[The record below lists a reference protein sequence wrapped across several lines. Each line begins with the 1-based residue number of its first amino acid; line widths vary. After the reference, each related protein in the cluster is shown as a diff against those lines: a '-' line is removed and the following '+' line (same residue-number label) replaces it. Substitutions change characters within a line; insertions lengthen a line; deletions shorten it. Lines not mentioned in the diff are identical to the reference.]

1 MASNKR
7 KIGAVIA
14 LDGESAFK
22 KSVSACNTSLKTMKS
37 EMNLV
42 TEQFKGQANSMD
54 ALKAKHEVLE
64 KTLDKSV
71 ALQSELEKALE
82 NSQKNYAS
90 AGTQLDGYRKQ
101 LEEATSSLAKLEKQQ
116 AENADESLTEQ
127 IKSQK
132 EEMERLTDIV
142 NRGEKAYAKAGTN
155 VESWQQK
162 LNDAKIQVVRLQR
175 EIDTNNSYMDEAS
188 KSADGCATS
197 IDEMGRRIKEST
209 AQTSTSVEKL
219 TDDVESFFTVDKV
232 TEYADAVSEAFQQV
246 AQSAY
251 DALQDLDEGYDT
263 ILTKTGASGDTLAGF
278 TKIADE
284 IYGDLP
290 ATMADIGVAVGEVN
304 TRFGVTG
311 DELDDLSRRFLKF
324 SNINDTNLNASIDG
338 VQSAMA
344 SFNVEAK
351 DAGKVLDVMNKA
363 GQNTGVSM
371 DALQSS
377 LLQNASAFRDMDMD
391 IYQSIDFVSKLEKSG
406 IDTAQVMAGLKKA
419 YQTSA
424 REGKSFQDSLV
435 EIQETLVNAEDS
447 TEASKR
453 AVELF
458 GKSYGSIA
466 TAVKDGRLSFT
477 SMSDSMS
484 LLKDSTDSVNQTFD
498 DSLDTWDEM
507 TTAIN
512 SLKQIGGRMMSDI
525 MDIANPAVE
534 LLADGLE
541 TVRDGLDSLPEP
553 LRKTVSMVTLIGGA
567 VGIAGPKLF
576 SFAKT
581 IQALKSANGATTL
594 AGLAQGITGVG
605 TASTVASVGTT
616 TLSTSIKGIVTT
628 LGPYVALIGGAC
640 MVVKALK
647 DADEE
652 YVESLKKEDSTL
664 GLVMENASRYTEKL
678 TEVKDAMSGALSDAD
693 RELAEISAKKDIAQP
708 LVESLEKLQKQSHLT
723 DTDIQVMKRTTE
735 ELNSVYPDLNLRVDE
750 TTGSFEANG
759 KAVNDL
765 SSYLDNY
772 AKTAERV
779 AKEKHLTDLMEKKVE
794 AEVDFEISKQNR
806 EELEQKMN
814 KELAK
819 AGLTFDEW
827 QNKNLAQKFW
837 LNLNP
842 VDGLTTTSA
851 FNEMYHEWLELV
863 DAQEELNGKYIET
876 EDRIKILRGEIGATD
891 EALQKST
898 DDTKEHTKSWTGAGE
913 EVDRA
918 AQKYVDLG
926 VKMREFDGDIQ
937 AVSESF
943 EEEEEALKALFESTV
958 ALWDSTHTEIM
969 DGLGNEV
976 ISLSDSMGKW
986 QDYKNQVY
994 DSISSVSS
1002 IFKEREADESKSW
1015 ASMTNGLVS
1024 NINAYELWNQNVN
1037 AILESARYQNDEA
1050 FREIANRIMLS
1061 GIESADYLD
1070 NFVQNVNLSTSQA
1083 KDDIRNFTNLS
1094 GETEQYASQMASLK
1108 SATEE
1113 SLSGIANVF
1122 DATKTE
1128 AQRSLE
1134 ELSTSLTEKAEEY
1147 TQYSDVAQSLVES
1160 ERYKT
1165 DEGFRTMVNTLLQ
1178 QGMAGAGVLSEL
1190 WTAMEAGNGE
1200 VDTLLGSF
1208 QNFENAMSGFADVT
1222 ASTEVALQNGMDGMV
1237 SIVDNAGESLK
1248 IAMIN
1253 DEILMASG
1261 LTGEHLSS
1269 AVDSAVSN
1277 AINQMQSVEAQQDAY
1292 SAGESVGQQY
1302 ARGIQAGMDSVLDK
1316 KKIDDS
1322 KPISKWDFNP
1332 QDTDRGKYPSVT
1344 NNMNLTVNQQ
1354 RNGSWFGE
1362 ITDWI
1367 RKSLS

>member
-116 AENADESLTEQ
+116 SENADDSLAQQ
-127 IKSQK
+127 IKEQK

-142 NRGEKAYAKAGTN
+142 TRGEKAYAKAGAN
-155 VESWQQK
+155 VETWQQK
-162 LNDAKIQVVRLQR
+162 LNDAKTQVVRLQR
-175 EIDTNNSYMDEAS
+175 EIDTNNQYMDEAS

-209 AQTSTSVEKL
+209 AQTSGSVEKL
-219 TDDVESFFTVDKV
+219 TDDVESFFTVDKIS
-232 TEYADAVSEAFQQV
+232 EYADAVSEAFQQV

-263 ILTKTGASGDTLAGF
+263 ILTKTGASGDALAEF
-278 TKIADE
+278 TGIADR

-290 ATMADIGVAVGEVN
+290 STMSDIGTSIGEVN

-338 VQSAMA
+338 VQSAMSA
-344 SFNVEAK
+344 FNVEAK
-351 DAGKVLDVMNKA
+351 DAGKVLDVMNKS

-371 DALQSS
+371 DNLQST
-377 LLQNASAFRDMDMD
+377 LLQNASAFREMDMD
-391 IYQSIDFVSKLEKSG
+391 IYQSIDFVAKLEKSG
-406 IDTAQVMAGLKKA
+406 LDTAQVMSGLKKA

-424 REGKSFQDSLV
+424 REGKSFQESLSD
-435 EIQETLVNAEDS
+435 IQDTLMHSEDS
-447 TEASKR
+447 VSANKK
-453 AVELF
+453 AVDLF
-458 GKSYGSIA
+458 GKSYANIA
-466 TAVKDGRLSFT
+466 TAVRDGRLNFT
-477 SMSDSMS
+477 SMSDSMT
-484 LLKDSTDSVNQTFD
+484 LLKDSTDSVNSTFD

-507 TTAIN
+507 GVAIN
-512 SLKQIGGRMMSDI
+512 NLKTIGGRMMSDI

-541 TVRDGLDSLPEP
+541 TVREGLDSLPDP
-553 LRKTVSMVTLIGGA
+553 LRKTVSTVTLVGGA

-576 SFAKT
+576 AFAKT
-581 IQALKSANGATTL
+581 IQALKSANGASTL
-594 AGLAQGITGVG
+594 AGLAKGISGVG
-605 TASTVASVGTT
+605 SASTVASAGTT
-616 TLSTSIKGIVTT
+616 VFSTSVKSIITT
-628 LGPYVALIGGAC
+628 LGPYVAIIGGAC
-640 MVVKALK
+640 MVLKALN

-652 YVESLKKEDSTL
+652 YLENLKKEDATL
-664 GLVMENASRYTEKL
+664 SVVMENATRYTEKL
-678 TEVKDAMSGALSDAD
+678 TEVKDAMSSALSDAD
-693 RELAEISAKKDIAQP
+693 RELAEISAKKDIAEP
-708 LVESLEKLQKQSHLT
+708 LVKSLEKLQKQSHLT

-735 ELNSVYPDLNLRVDE
+735 ELNGVYPDLNLSVDE
-750 TTGSFEANG
+750 TTGTFEANG
-759 KAVNDL
+759 RAVNDL

-772 AKTAERV
+772 SKTAERV

-806 EELEQKMN
+806 EELERKMD
-814 KELAK
+814 KELK
-819 AGLTFDEW
+819 SVGISFDEW
-827 QNKNLAQKFW
+827 QKKNGASKILMG
-837 LNLNP
+837 LNP
-842 VDGLTTTSA
+842 VNGFRTA
-851 FNEMYHEWLELV
+851 GFKEMYSEWLDLV

-891 EALQKST
+891 ETFQKST
-898 DDTKEHTKSWTGAGE
+898 DGVKAQKESWTGAGE
-913 EVDRA
+913 EVDRV

-926 VKMREFDGDIQ
+926 VKMREFDGDIK
-937 AVSESF
+937 AISESF
-943 EEEEEALKALFESTV
+943 TEEEEALKQLFESTV
-958 ALWDSTHTEIM
+958 ALWDSTHSEIM
-969 DGLGNEV
+969 NGLGNEV
-976 ISLSDSMGKW
+976 VSLSDSMGKW
-986 QDYKNQVY
+986 QEYKNQVY

-1015 ASMTNGLVS
+1015 ANMTNGLVS
-1024 NINAYELWNQNVN
+1024 NMNAYELWNDNVN
-1037 AILESARYQNDEA
+1037 AILQSARYQNDES

-1061 GIESADYLD
+1061 GIESSDYLD
-1070 NFVQNVNLSTSQA
+1070 SFVQNVNLSTTQA

-1094 GETEQYASQMASLK
+1094 GETEAYASQMASLK

-1147 TQYSDVAQSLVES
+1147 TSYSDTAQSLVES

-1190 WTAMEAGNGE
+1190 WTAMQEGNGE
-1200 VDTLLGSF
+1200 VDTLLASF
-1208 QNFENAMSGFADVT
+1208 GNFESAMSGFADVT
-1222 ASTEVALQNGMDGMV
+1222 ASTEVALQGGMDNMV
-1237 SIVDNAGESLK
+1237 SIVDNAGEALK
-1248 IAMIN
+1248 ISMMN

-1277 AINQMQSVEAQQDAY
+1277 AISQMQSAETQQDAY

-1302 ARGIQAGMDSVLDK
+1302 ARGIQDGMDSVLDK
-1316 KKIDDS
+1316 KKIESD
-1322 KPISKWDFNP
+1322 KPVSKWDFNP
-1332 QDTDRGKYPSVT
+1332 SDPDRSKYPSVT

-1354 RNGSWFGE
+1354 RNGWFGE

>member
-1 MASNKR
+1 MATNKR

-14 LDGESAFK
+14 LDGESSFK

-37 EMNLV
+37 EMALV

-54 ALKAKHEVLE
+54 ALRAKHDVLE

-90 AGTQLDGYRKQ
+90 AGEQLDNYRKQ
-101 LEEATSSLAKLEKQQ
+101 LATATSALESLEKQQ
-116 AENADESLTEQ
+116 AENADDSLAQQ
-127 IKSQK
+127 IKEQK

-142 NRGEKAYAKAGTN
+142 NRGEKAYAKAESS
-155 VESWQQK
+155 VETWQQK
-162 LNDAKIQVVRLQR
+162 LNDAKTQVVRLQR
-175 EIDTNNSYMDEAS
+175 EIDTNNQYMDEAS

-209 AQTSTSVEKL
+209 TQTSGSVEKL

-232 TEYADAVSEAFQQV
+232 SEYADAVSEAFQQV

-278 TKIADE
+278 TKIADK

-290 ATMADIGVAVGEVN
+290 STMSDIGTSIGEVN

-338 VQSAMA
+338 VQSAMSA
-344 SFNVEAK
+344 FNVEAK
-351 DAGKVLDVMNKA
+351 DAGKVLDVMNKS

-371 DALQSS
+371 DTLQAT
-377 LLQNASAFRDMDMD
+377 LLQNASAFRDMGFD
-391 IYQSIDFVSKLEKSG
+391 IYQSIDFVSKLEKAG
-406 IDTAQVMAGLKKA
+406 VDTSQTMTGLKKA
-419 YQTSA
+419 YQTSTK
-424 REGKSFQDSLV
+424 EGKSFQESLG
-435 EIQETLVNAEDS
+435 EIQETLLNSEDS
-447 TEASKR
+447 ADASKK
-453 AVELF
+453 ALDLF
-458 GKSYGSIA
+458 GKSYANIA
-466 TAVKDGRLSFT
+466 TAVRDGRLNFT
-477 SMSDSMS
+477 SMSDSMA
-484 LLKDSTDSVNQTFD
+484 LLKDSTDSVNSTFD

-507 TTAIN
+507 GVAIN
-512 SLKQIGGRMMSDI
+512 NLKQIGGRMMSDI

-534 LLADGLE
+534 LLADSLE
-541 TVRDGLDSLPEP
+541 TTREALDALPDP
-553 LRKTVSMVTLIGGA
+553 LRKTVSTVVLVGGA
-567 VGIAGPKLF
+567 VGIAVPKLLAF
-576 SFAKT
+576 SKT
-581 IQALKSANGATTL
+581 IKTLMAVNGASNLGSL
-594 AGLAQGITGVG
+594 AKGITGIGVAS
-605 TASTVASVGTT
+605 TASSVGTT
-616 TLSTSIKGIVTT
+616 ALSTSIKGIVTT
-628 LGPYVALIGGAC
+628 LSPYVALVGGAC
-640 MVVKALK
+640 MVLKALK
-647 DADEE
+647 ESNEA
-652 YVESLKKEDSTL
+652 YLESLKKEDSTL
-664 GLVMENASRYTEKL
+664 GLVIENAERYAEKL
-678 TEVKDAMSGALSDAD
+678 TEVKNAMDTAISDSD
-693 RELAEISAKKDIAQP
+693 HELAEISSKKNVAQP
-708 LVESLEKLQKQSHLT
+708 LVDSLVKLQKQSSLT
-723 DTDIQVMKRTTE
+723 DTDIQTMKNTVS
-735 ELNSVYPDLNLRVDE
+735 ELNSLYPDLNLSVNE
-750 TTGSFEANG
+750 STGNFESNG
-759 KAVNDL
+759 RAVTNLTKYMDDYIHK
-765 SSYLDNY
+765 SEEA
-772 AKTAERV
+772 AKR
-779 AKEKHLTDLMEKKVE
+779 KHLNELIEQKVG
-794 AEVDFEISKQNR
+794 AEVDFEISKQSRKDLEDKMNR
-806 EELEQKMN
+806 ELSKV
-814 KELAK
+814 
-819 AGLTFDEW
+819 GLD
-827 QNKNLAQKFW
+827 LDKFQEKGMMSKLW
-837 LNLNP
+837 LGLNP
-842 VDGLTTTSA
+842 VDGFDPSA
-851 FNEMYHEWLELV
+851 FQEMYHKWSELV
-863 DAQEELNGKYIET
+863 DAQNDMNDSYIET
-876 EDRIKILRGEIGATD
+876 EKRIDAVQGMLEETNNTVNESTEGVKK
-891 EALQKST
+891 QK
-898 DDTKEHTKSWTGAGE
+898 ESWTGAGE

-918 AQKYVDLG
+918 GQKYVDLG
-926 VKMREFDGDIQ
+926 VRLKKFDGDIQ
-937 AVSESF
+937 AVTESF
-943 EEEEEALKALFESTV
+943 TEEEEALKILFESTV

-969 DGLGNEV
+969 AGLGNEV
-976 ISLSDSMGKW
+976 ASLSDNMGKW

-1002 IFKEREADESKSW
+1002 IFKEREADENKSW
-1015 ASMTNGLVS
+1015 ASMTNGLIS
-1024 NINAYELWNQNVN
+1024 NMNAYELWNENVN
-1037 AILESARYQNDEA
+1037 AILQSTRYQNDEA

-1070 NFVQNVNLSTSQA
+1070 AFVQNVSLSTSQA

-1113 SLSGIANVF
+1113 SLTGIANVF

-1147 TQYSDVAQSLVES
+1147 TQYSDVAQNLVES

-1165 DEGFRTMVNTLLQ
+1165 DEGFRSMVNVMLQ

-1190 WTAMEAGNGE
+1190 WTAMQAGNGE
-1200 VDTLLGSF
+1200 VDTLLSSF
-1208 QNFENAMSGFADVT
+1208 SNFESAMSGFADVT

-1237 SIVDNAGESLK
+1237 SIVDSAGESLK
-1248 IAMIN
+1248 IAMMN

-1269 AVDSAVSN
+1269 AVDGAV
-1277 AINQMQSVEAQQDAY
+1277 AKTIAEMQSTEAQQDAY

-1302 ARGIQAGMDSVLDK
+1302 ARGIQDGMDSVLDK
-1316 KKIDDS
+1316 KKIDNS
-1322 KPISKWDFNP
+1322 KPVSKWDYNP
-1332 QDTDRGKYPSVT
+1332 QDSDRGKYPSVT

>member
-1 MASNKR
+1 MATNKR

-14 LDGESAFK
+14 LDGESQFK
-22 KSVSACNTSLKTMKS
+22 KSVSACNASLKTMKS
-37 EMNLV
+37 EMSLV
-42 TEQFKGQANSMD
+42 TEQFQGQANSMD
-54 ALKAKHEVLE
+54 ALRAKHYVLE

-90 AGTQLDGYRKQ
+90 AGEQLDNYRKQ
-101 LEEATSSLAKLEKQQ
+101 LATATSALADLEKQQ
-116 AENADESLTEQ
+116 SENADDSLAQQ
-127 IKSQK
+127 IKEQK

-142 NRGEKAYAKAGTN
+142 TRGEKAYAKAESS
-155 VESWQQK
+155 VETWQQK
-162 LNDAKIQVVRLQR
+162 LNDAKTQVVRLQR
-175 EIDTNNSYMDEAS
+175 EIDTNNSYMEEAS

-209 AQTSTSVEKL
+209 TQTSGSVEKL

-263 ILTKTGASGDTLAGF
+263 ILVKTGASGDALAEF
-278 TKIADE
+278 TGIADK

-290 ATMADIGVAVGEVN
+290 ATMSDIGTAVGEVN
-304 TRFGVTG
+304 TRFGSTG
-311 DELDDLSRRFLKF
+311 DELDDLSRKFLKF
-324 SNINDTNLNASIDG
+324 SNINGTNLNSSIDG
-338 VQSAMA
+338 VQASMA

-351 DAGKVLDVMNKA
+351 DAGKVLDVMNRA

-371 DALQSS
+371 DTLQAS

-435 EIQETLVNAEDS
+435 DIQETLVHAEDS
-447 TEASKR
+447 TEASKK
-453 AVELF
+453 AVDLF

-466 TAVKDGRLSFT
+466 TAVRDGRLSFT
-477 SMSDSMS
+477 SMSDSMT
-484 LLKDSTDSVNQTFD
+484 LLKDSTDSVNRTFD

-507 TTAIN
+507 ATAIN

-525 MDIANPAVE
+525 MDIAEPGVE

-541 TVRDGLDSLPEP
+541 TVRDGLDALPEP
-553 LRKTVSMVTLIGGA
+553 LRKTVSTVTLIGGA

-581 IQALKSANGATTL
+581 IQALKSANGASTL
-594 AGLAQGITGVG
+594 AGLAKGISGVG
-605 TASTVASVGTT
+605 TASTVASAGTAT
-616 TLSTSIKGIVTT
+616 FSGSVKSIVST
-628 LGPYVALIGGAC
+628 LGPYIAIVGGAC
-640 MVVKALK
+640 MVLKALN
-647 DADEE
+647 DADAE
-652 YVESLKKEDSTL
+652 YVENLKKEDATL
-664 GLVMENASRYTEKL
+664 SIVMERASQYAEKL
-678 TEVKDAMSGALSDAD
+678 TEVKDAMSSALSDAD
-693 RELAEISAKKDIAQP
+693 REIAEISAKKDIAEP
-708 LVESLEKLQKQSHLT
+708 LVQSLEKLQKQSHLT

-759 KAVNDL
+759 KAVNNL
-765 SSYLDNY
+765 SEYLNDY
-772 AKTAERV
+772 SKTAERV
-779 AKEKHLTDLMEKKVE
+779 AKEKHLTNLMEQKVE

-806 EELEQKMN
+806 KELERKMD
-814 KELAK
+814 KELK
-819 AGLTFDEW
+819 AVGLNFDEW
-827 QNKNLAQKFW
+827 QKKGGASKILMGM
-837 LNLNP
+837 NP
-842 VDGLTTTSA
+842 
-851 FNEMYHEWLELV
+851 FNGFRTAGFKEMYSEWLDLV

-876 EDRIKILRGEIGATD
+876 EDRIRILRDEIGATD
-891 EALQKST
+891 ETLKKST

-926 VKMREFDGDIQ
+926 VKMRQFDGDIQ
-937 AVSESF
+937 AVTESF
-943 EEEEEALKALFESTV
+943 TEEEEALKALFESTV
-958 ALWDSTHTEIM
+958 ALWDSTHSQIM
-969 DGLGNEV
+969 SGLGNEV
-976 ISLSDSMGKW
+976 VSLSDSMGKW
-986 QDYKNQVY
+986 QEYKEQVY
-994 DSISSVSS
+994 DSISSVSN
-1002 IFKEREADESKSW
+1002 IFKEREIDESKSW
-1015 ASMTNGLVS
+1015 ENMTNGLLS
-1024 NINAYELWNQNVN
+1024 NADAYALWNANVN

-1061 GIESADYLD
+1061 GIESSEYLD
-1070 NFVQNVNLSTSQA
+1070 AFVQNVNLSTTQA

-1113 SLSGIANVF
+1113 SLNGIASVF

-1147 TQYSDVAQSLVES
+1147 TSYSETAQNLVDS

-1165 DEGFRTMVNTLLQ
+1165 DEGFRSMVNVLLQ

-1190 WTAMEAGNGE
+1190 WTAMQNGNAE
-1200 VDTLLGSF
+1200 VDTLLNSF
-1208 QNFENAMSGFADVT
+1208 SNFESAMSGFADVT
-1222 ASTEVALQNGMDGMV
+1222 ASTEVALQGGMDNMV
-1237 SIVDNAGESLK
+1237 SIVDSAGESLK

-1253 DEILMASG
+1253 DEVLMASG

-1277 AINQMQSVEAQQDAY
+1277 AISQMQSAENQQDAY
-1292 SAGESVGQQY
+1292 EAGESVGQQY

-1332 QDTDRGKYPSVT
+1332 QDSDRSKYPSVT

-1354 RNGSWFGE
+1354 RNGWWGE

>member
-1 MASNKR
+1 MATNKR

-14 LDGESAFK
+14 LDGESQFK
-22 KSVSACNTSLKTMKS
+22 KSVSACNASLKTMKS
-37 EMNLV
+37 EMALV
-42 TEQFKGQANSMD
+42 SEQFKGQANSMD
-54 ALKAKHEVLE
+54 ALRAKHDVLE

-90 AGTQLDGYRKQ
+90 AGAQLDNYRKQ
-101 LEEATSSLAKLEKQQ
+101 LDTATSALADLEKQQ
-116 AENADESLTEQ
+116 AENADDSLTEQ

-142 NRGEKAYAKAGTN
+142 NRGEKAYAKAETS

-162 LNDAKIQVVRLQR
+162 LNDAKIQVVKLQR
-175 EIDTNNSYMDEAS
+175 EIDTNNGYMEEAS

-209 AQTSTSVEKL
+209 AQTSGSVEKL

-232 TEYADAVSEAFQQV
+232 SEYADAVSEAFQQV

-290 ATMADIGVAVGEVN
+290 SAMSDIGVAVGEVN
-304 TRFGVTG
+304 TRFGSTG
-311 DELDDLSRRFLKF
+311 DELDDLSRKFLKF
-324 SNINDTNLNASIDG
+324 SNINGTNLNASIDG
-338 VQSAMA
+338 VQASMA

-351 DAGKVLDVMNKA
+351 DAGKVLDVMNRA

-371 DALQSS
+371 DKLQST
-377 LLQNASAFRDMDMD
+377 LLQNASSFREMDMD
-391 IYQSIDFVSKLEKSG
+391 IYESIDFVSRLEKAG
-406 IDTAQVMAGLKKA
+406 VDTSQAMTGLKKA
-419 YQTSA
+419 YQTSTK
-424 REGKSFQDSLV
+424 EGKSFQESLV
-435 EIQETLVNAEDS
+435 DVQDALLHSEDS
-447 TEASKR
+447 ADASKK
-453 AVELF
+453 AMELF
-458 GKSYGSIA
+458 GKSYGNIA
-466 TAVKDGRLSFT
+466 MAVRDGRLNFT
-477 SMSDSMS
+477 SMSSSMD
-484 LLKDSTDSVNQTFD
+484 LLKDSTDSVNSTFD

-507 TTAIN
+507 GVAIN
-512 SLKQIGGRMMSDI
+512 NLKQIGGRMMGDI
-525 MDIANPAVE
+525 MDIASPAVE

-553 LRKTVSMVTLIGGA
+553 LRKTVSTVTLIGGA

-581 IQALKSANGATTL
+581 IQALKSANGASTL
-594 AGLAQGITGVG
+594 AGLAKGISSVG
-605 TASTVASVGTT
+605 GASASASVATATFSG
-616 TLSTSIKGIVTT
+616 SVKSIVST
-628 LGPYVALIGGAC
+628 LGPYVAIVAGAC

-647 DADEE
+647 DANEE
-652 YVESLKKEDSTL
+652 YVENLKKEDATL
-664 GLVMENASRYTEKL
+664 GAVMENASRYVEKL
-678 TEVKDAMSGALSDAD
+678 DEVKNAMSTAISDSD
-693 RELAEISAKKDIAQP
+693 REIAEISAKRDVAQP
-708 LVESLEKLQKQSHLT
+708 LVNSLEKLQKQSHKT
-723 DTDIQVMKRTTE
+723 DTDIQVMKRTVA
-735 ELNSVYPDLNLRVDE
+735 ELNGVYPDLNLSVDA
-750 TTGSFEANG
+750 TTGAFQSNG

-765 SSYLDNY
+765 SAYLNDY

-779 AKEKHLTDLMEKKVE
+779 AKENSLNNLLQKKVD

-806 EELEQKMN
+806 EELERQMN

-851 FNEMYHEWLELV
+851 FNELYSEWVDLV
-863 DAQEELNGKYIET
+863 DAQNALNDEYVET
-876 EDRIKILRGEIGATD
+876 EDRIRILRDEIETTD
-891 EALQKST
+891 ESLQKST
-898 DDTKEHTKSWTGAGE
+898 DGVKKQKESWTGAGE

-918 AQKYVDLG
+918 AQKYVDLS
-926 VKMREFDGDIQ
+926 VKMHDFGGDIQ
-937 AVSESF
+937 AVTESF
-943 EEEEEALKALFESTV
+943 TEEEEALKLLFESTV

-969 DGLGNEV
+969 SGLGNEV
-976 ISLSDSMGKW
+976 ASLSDSMGKW
-986 QDYKNQVY
+986 QEYKEQVY

-1015 ASMTNGLVS
+1015 ANMTNGLVS

-1070 NFVQNVNLSTSQA
+1070 SFVQNVNLSTTQA
-1083 KDDIRNFTNLS
+1083 KSDIANFTNLS

-1113 SLSGIANVF
+1113 SLTGIASVF

-1147 TQYSDVAQSLVES
+1147 TSYSETAQSLVES

-1190 WTAMEAGNGE
+1190 WTAMQSGNAE

-1208 QNFENAMSGFADVT
+1208 QNFESAMSGFADVT

-1237 SIVDNAGESLK
+1237 SIVDNAGEALK

-1253 DEILMASG
+1253 DEVLMASG
-1261 LTGEHLSS
+1261 MTGEHLSS

-1277 AINQMQSVEAQQDAY
+1277 AISQMQSTEAQQDAY
-1292 SAGESVGQQY
+1292 SAGEAVGQQY
-1302 ARGIQAGMDSVLDK
+1302 AKGIQSGMDSVLDE
-1316 KKIDDS
+1316 KKIES
-1322 KPISKWDFNP
+1322 NKPVSKWDYNP
-1332 QDTDRGKYPSVT
+1332 QDSDRSKYPRVT
-1344 NNMNLTVNQQ
+1344 NNMNLTVNQ
-1354 RNGSWFGE
+1354 NDGGWFGE

-1367 RKSLS
+1367 RRQLS

>member
-37 EMNLV
+37 EMSLV

-54 ALKAKHEVLE
+54 ALRAKHDVLE

-82 NSQKNYAS
+82 NSQKNYES
-90 AGTQLDGYRKQ
+90 AGTQLDGYRRQ

-116 AENADESLTEQ
+116 SENSDESLTEQ

-132 EEMERLTDIV
+132 EEMERLTSIV
-142 NRGEKAYAKAGTN
+142 QRGEKAYEKAGAN
-155 VESWQQK
+155 VETWQQK
-162 LNDAKIQVVRLQR
+162 LNDAKTQVVRLQR
-175 EIDTNNSYMDEAS
+175 EIDTNNSYMEEAS
-188 KSADGCATS
+188 RSADGCAHS

-209 AQTSTSVEKL
+209 TQTSGSVEKL

-263 ILTKTGASGDTLAGF
+263 ILVKTGASGDALAEF
-278 TKIADE
+278 TGIADR

-290 ATMADIGVAVGEVN
+290 STMSDIGVAVGEVN
-304 TRFGVTG
+304 TRFGSTG
-311 DELDDLSRRFLKF
+311 DELDDLSRKFLKF
-324 SNINDTNLNASIDG
+324 SNINGTNLNGTIDG
-338 VQSAMA
+338 VQASMSA
-344 SFNVEAK
+344 FNVEAK

-363 GQNTGVSM
+363 GQNTGISM
-371 DALQSS
+371 DALQST
-377 LLQNASAFRDMDMD
+377 LLQNASAFREMDMD

-406 IDTAQVMAGLKKA
+406 LDTSQVMSGLKKA

-424 REGKSFQDSLV
+424 REGKSFQDSLSD
-435 EIQETLVNAEDS
+435 IQETLMHSEDS
-447 TEASKR
+447 VSANKK
-453 AVELF
+453 AVDLF
-458 GKSYGSIA
+458 GKSYANIA
-466 TAVKDGRLSFT
+466 TAVRDGRLNFT
-477 SMSDSMS
+477 SMSDSMT
-484 LLKDSTDSVNQTFD
+484 LLKDSTDSVNDTFD
-498 DSLDTWDEM
+498 DSLDTWDSM

-512 SLKQIGGRMMSDI
+512 SLKTIGGRMMSDI

-534 LLADGLE
+534 LLADSLE
-541 TVRDGLDSLPEP
+541 TTREALDALPDP
-553 LRKTVSMVTLIGGA
+553 LRKTVSTVVLVGGA
-567 VGIAGPKLF
+567 VGIAVPKLLAF
-576 SFAKT
+576 SKT
-581 IQALKSANGATTL
+581 IKTLMAVNGASNL
-594 AGLAQGITGVG
+594 GSIAKGITGIGVAS
-605 TASTVASVGTT
+605 TASSVGTT
-616 TLSTSIKGIVTT
+616 ALSTSIKGMVTT
-628 LGPYVALIGGAC
+628 LTPYVALVGGAC
-640 MVVKALK
+640 MVLKALK
-647 DADEE
+647 ESDEA
-652 YVESLKKEDSTL
+652 YLESLKKEDATL
-664 GLVMENASRYTEKL
+664 SVVIENAERYTEKL
-678 TEVKDAMSGALSDAD
+678 TEVKNTMDSAISDSD
-693 RELAEISAKKDIAQP
+693 HELAEISSKKNVAQP
-708 LVESLEKLQKQSHLT
+708 LVDSLVKLQKQSSLT
-723 DTDIQVMKRTTE
+723 DTDIQTMKNTVS
-735 ELNSVYPDLNLRVDE
+735 ELNSLYPDLNLSVNE
-750 TTGSFEANG
+750 STGNFESNG
-759 KAVNDL
+759 RAVTNLTKYIDDYIHK
-765 SSYLDNY
+765 SEEA
-772 AKTAERV
+772 AKR
-779 AKEKHLTDLMEKKVE
+779 KHLNELIEQKVG
-794 AEVDFEISKQNR
+794 AEVDFEISKQSR
-806 EELEQKMN
+806 KDLEDKMN
-814 KELAK
+814 RELAK
-819 AGLTFDEW
+819 VGLD
-827 QNKNLAQKFW
+827 LDKFQEKGMMSKLW
-837 LNLNP
+837 LGLNP
-842 VDGLTTTSA
+842 VDGFDPSA
-851 FNEMYHEWLELV
+851 FQEMYHKWSELV
-863 DAQEELNGKYIET
+863 DAQNDMNDSYIET
-876 EDRIKILRGEIGATD
+876 EKHIDAVQGMLEETNNTVNESTEGVKK
-891 EALQKST
+891 QK
-898 DDTKEHTKSWTGAGE
+898 ESWTGAGE

-918 AQKYVDLG
+918 GQKYVDLG
-926 VKMREFDGDIQ
+926 VRLKKFDGDIQ
-937 AVSESF
+937 AVTESF
-943 EEEEEALKALFESTV
+943 TEEEEALKSLFESTV

-969 DGLGNEV
+969 AGLGNEV
-976 ISLSDSMGKW
+976 VSLSDSMGKW
-986 QDYKNQVY
+986 QEYKAQVY
-994 DSISSVSS
+994 DSITSVSS
-1002 IFKEREADESKSW
+1002 IFKEREVDEAKSW
-1015 ASMTNGLVS
+1015 DSMTKGLVS
-1024 NINAYELWNQNVN
+1024 NMDAYKLWNANVN

-1070 NFVQNVNLSTSQA
+1070 SFVQNVNLSTTQA

-1113 SLSGIANVF
+1113 SLTGIANVF

-1134 ELSTSLTEKAEEY
+1134 ELSTSLMEKSEQY

-1165 DEGFRTMVNTLLQ
+1165 DEGFRSMVNVMLQ

-1190 WTAMEAGNGE
+1190 WTAMEAGNTE

-1208 QNFENAMSGFADVT
+1208 QNFESAMSGFADVT

-1237 SIVDNAGESLK
+1237 SIVDNAGEALK
-1248 IAMIN
+1248 ISMMN

-1269 AVDSAVSN
+1269 AVDSAVSS
-1277 AINQMQSVEAQQDAY
+1277 AINQMQSAETQQDAY

-1302 ARGIQAGMDSVLDK
+1302 AKGIQAGMDSVLDEK
-1316 KKIDDS
+1316 EINNS

-1332 QDTDRGKYPSVT
+1332 QDSDRSKYPSVT

-1354 RNGSWFGE
+1354 RNGWFGE

>member
-64 KTLDKSV
+64 KTLNKSV
-71 ALQSELEKALE
+71 DLQSELEKALE

-90 AGTQLDGYRKQ
+90 AGEQLDGYRKQ

-116 AENADESLTEQ
+116 VENADDSLTEQ

-142 NRGEKAYAKAGTN
+142 NRGEKAYAKAESS
-155 VESWQQK
+155 VETWQQK

-175 EIDTNNSYMDEAS
+175 EIDTNNSYMEEAS
-188 KSADGCATS
+188 KSADGCAHS

-219 TDDVESFFTVDKV
+219 TDDVESFFTVDKIS
-232 TEYADAVSEAFQQV
+232 EYADKVSEAFQQV
-246 AQSAY
+246 AQASY

-278 TKIADE
+278 TKIADQ

-290 ATMADIGVAVGEVN
+290 STMADIGTAVGEVN
-304 TRFGVTG
+304 TRFGSTG
-311 DELDDLSRRFLKF
+311 EELDDLSRKFLKF
-324 SNINDTNLNASIDG
+324 SNINGTNLNGTIDG
-338 VQSAMA
+338 VQASMA

-371 DALQSS
+371 DKLQST
-377 LLQNASAFRDMDMD
+377 LLQNASSFREMDMD
-391 IYQSIDFVSKLEKSG
+391 IYTSIDFVSRLEKAG
-406 IDTAQVMAGLKKA
+406 VDTSQAMTGLKKA
-419 YQTSA
+419 YQTSTK
-424 REGKSFQDSLV
+424 EGKSFQESLG
-435 EIQETLVNAEDS
+435 EIQETLLNSEDS
-447 TEASKR
+447 ADASKK
-453 AVELF
+453 AMELF
-458 GKSYGSIA
+458 GKSYANIA
-466 TAVKDGRLSFT
+466 TAVRDGRLSFT
-477 SMSDSMS
+477 NMSDSMS
-484 LLKDSTDSVNQTFD
+484 LLKDSTDSVNRTFD

-507 TTAIN
+507 ATAIN
-512 SLKQIGGRMMSDI
+512 SLKQIGGRMMSDV
-525 MDIANPAVE
+525 MDIAEPGVE

-541 TVRDGLDSLPEP
+541 TVRDGLDALPEP
-553 LRKTVSMVTLIGGA
+553 LRKTVSTVVLVGGA

-576 SFAKT
+576 AFSKT
-581 IQALKSANGATTL
+581 IQALKSTNGATTL

-605 TASTVASVGTT
+605 GASASASVATT
-616 TLSTSIKGIVTT
+616 TFSTSVKSVVTT
-628 LGPYVALIGGAC
+628 LGPYVAIIAGAC
-640 MVVKALK
+640 MVLKALK

-652 YVESLKKEDSTL
+652 YVENLKKEDATL
-664 GLVMENASRYTEKL
+664 GVVMENASRYVEKL
-678 TEVKDAMSGALSDAD
+678 DEVKNAMGTAISDSD
-693 RELAEISAKKDIAQP
+693 REIAEISAKRDVAQP
-708 LVESLEKLQKQSHLT
+708 LVSSLEKLQKQSHKT
-723 DTDIQVMKRTTE
+723 DTDIQVMKRTVA
-735 ELNSVYPDLNLRVDE
+735 ELNGVYPDLNLSVDE
-750 TTGSFEANG
+750 TTGAFQSNG
-759 KAVNDL
+759 RAVNDL
-765 SSYLDNY
+765 SAYLNDY

-779 AKEKHLTDLMEKKVE
+779 AKENSLNNLLQKKVD

-806 EELEQKMN
+806 EELERQMN

-842 VDGLTTTSA
+842 TDGLTTTSA

-926 VKMREFDGDIQ
+926 VKMREFDGDIK

-943 EEEEEALKALFESTV
+943 TEEEEALKALFESTV

-969 DGLGNEV
+969 SGLGNEV

-1002 IFKEREADESKSW
+1002 IFKEREVDETKSW
-1015 ASMTNGLVS
+1015 SNMTNGLIS
-1024 NINAYELWNQNVN
+1024 NMNAYELWNENVN

-1061 GIESADYLD
+1061 GIESSEYLD
-1070 NFVQNVNLSTSQA
+1070 NFVQNVNLSTTQA

-1094 GETEQYASQMASLK
+1094 GETEAYASQMASLK

-1113 SLSGIANVF
+1113 SLNGIASVF

-1165 DEGFRTMVNTLLQ
+1165 DEGFRSMVNVLLQ

-1200 VDTLLGSF
+1200 VDTLLSSF
-1208 QNFENAMSGFADVT
+1208 SNFESAMSGFADVT
-1222 ASTEVALQNGMDGMV
+1222 ASTEVALQGGMDNMV
-1237 SIVDNAGESLK
+1237 SIVDNAGEALK
-1248 IAMIN
+1248 ISMMN

-1269 AVDSAVSN
+1269 AVDSAVTD
-1277 AINQMQSVEAQQDAY
+1277 AINQMQSAEAQQDAY

-1316 KKIDDS
+1316 KEIES
-1322 KPISKWDFNP
+1322 NKPVSKWDFNP
-1332 QDTDRGKYPSVT
+1332 QDSDRSKYPAVT

-1354 RNGSWFGE
+1354 KSGWFGE

>member
-7 KIGAVIA
+7 RIGATIA
-14 LDGESAFK
+14 LDGESSFK
-22 KSVSACNTSLKTMKS
+22 KSVSACNASLKTMKS
-37 EMNLV
+37 EMALV
-42 TEQFKGQANSMD
+42 NEQFKGQANSMS
-54 ALKAKHEVLE
+54 ALQAKHEVLE

-90 AGTQLDGYRKQ
+90 AGEQLDNYRKQ
-101 LEEATSSLAKLEKQQ
+101 LATATSALESLEKQQ

-127 IKSQK
+127 IKEQK
-132 EEMERLTDIV
+132 EEMELLTSIV
-142 NRGEKAYAKAGTN
+142 QRGEKAYAQAGNN
-155 VESWQQK
+155 VETWQQK

-175 EIDTNNSYMDEAS
+175 EIDTNNGYMEEAS

-209 AQTSTSVEKL
+209 TQTSGSVEKL

-263 ILTKTGASGDTLAGF
+263 ILTKTGASGDTLEGF

-290 ATMADIGVAVGEVN
+290 STMSDIGVAVGEVN
-304 TRFGVTG
+304 TRFGSTG
-311 DELDDLSRRFLKF
+311 DELDDLSRKFLKF
-324 SNINDTNLNASIDG
+324 SNINGTNLNSSIDG
-338 VQSAMA
+338 VQASMA

-351 DAGKVLDVMNKA
+351 DAGKVLDVMNRA

-406 IDTAQVMAGLKKA
+406 IDTAQVMAGLKKS

-424 REGKSFQDSLV
+424 KEGKSFKDSLV
-435 EIQETLVNAEDS
+435 EIQETLVHAEDS
-447 TEASKR
+447 TEASKK
-453 AVELF
+453 AVDLF

-484 LLKDSTDSVNQTFD
+484 LLKDSTDSVNKTFD

-525 MDIANPAVE
+525 MDIAEPGVE
-534 LLADGLE
+534 LLADALE
-541 TVRDGLDSLPEP
+541 TVRDGLDSLPDP
-553 LRKTVSMVTLIGGA
+553 LRKTVSTVTLIVGA
-567 VGIAGPKLF
+567 VGIAGTKLF
-576 SFAKT
+576 AFSKT
-581 IQALKSANGATTL
+581 IQALKSANGASTL
-594 AGLAQGITGVG
+594 AGLAKGITSVG
-605 TASTVASVGTT
+605 SASATASVGTT
-616 TLSTSIKGIVTT
+616 ALSTSIKGIVST
-628 LGPYVALIGGAC
+628 LGPYIALIGGAC

-652 YVESLKKEDSTL
+652 YLESLKKEDATL
-664 GLVMENASRYTEKL
+664 SVVMENATRYTEKL
-678 TEVKDAMSGALSDAD
+678 TEVKDAMSSALSDAD
-693 RELAEISAKKDIAQP
+693 REIAEISAKKDIAEP
-708 LVESLEKLQKQSHLT
+708 LVQSLEKLQKQSHLT
-723 DTDIQVMKRTTE
+723 DTDIAVMKRTTE
-735 ELNSVYPDLNLRVDE
+735 ELNSVYPDLNLSVNE
-750 TTGSFEANG
+750 STGSFEANG
-759 KAVNDL
+759 RAVNDL
-765 SSYLDNY
+765 SEYLNDY

-806 EELEQKMN
+806 EELERKMD
-814 KELAK
+814 KELK
-819 AGLTFDEW
+819 AVGLSFDEW
-827 QNKNLAQKFW
+827 QKKNGASKIMMG
-837 LNLNP
+837 LNP
-842 VDGLTTTSA
+842 VNGFRTA
-851 FNEMYHEWLELV
+851 GFKEMYSEWLDLV

-898 DDTKEHTKSWTGAGE
+898 DGVKAQKKSWTGAGE

-926 VKMREFDGDIQ
+926 VKMREFDGDIK

-943 EEEEEALKALFESTV
+943 GEEEEALKALFESTV

-969 DGLGNEV
+969 AGLGNEV

-986 QDYKNQVY
+986 QEYKNQVY
-994 DSISSVSS
+994 DSITSVSS
-1002 IFKEREADESKSW
+1002 IFKEREVDEAKSW

-1070 NFVQNVNLSTSQA
+1070 SFVQNVNLSTTQA

-1094 GETEQYASQMASLK
+1094 GETEAYASQMASLK

-1113 SLSGIANVF
+1113 SLTGIANVF

-1165 DEGFRTMVNTLLQ
+1165 DEGFRSMVNVLLQ

-1208 QNFENAMSGFADVT
+1208 QNFESAMSGFADVT

-1237 SIVDNAGESLK
+1237 SIVDNAGEALK
-1248 IAMIN
+1248 ISMMN

-1261 LTGEHLSS
+1261 MTGEHLSS
-1269 AVDSAVSN
+1269 AVDSAVSS
-1277 AINQMQSVEAQQDAY
+1277 AISQMQSAEAQQDAY

-1302 ARGIQAGMDSVLDK
+1302 AKGIQAGMDSVLDK
-1316 KKIDDS
+1316 KEINNS

-1332 QDTDRGKYPSVT
+1332 QDSDRSKYPSVT

-1354 RNGSWFGE
+1354 RNGWFGE

>member
-14 LDGESAFK
+14 LDGESSFK
-22 KSVSACNTSLKTMKS
+22 KSVSACNASLKTMKS

-42 TEQFKGQANSMD
+42 TEEFKGQANSMD

-90 AGTQLDGYRKQ
+90 AGEQLDSYRKQ
-101 LEEATSSLAKLEKQQ
+101 LATATSALADLEKQQ
-116 AENADESLTEQ
+116 AENSDESLTEQ

-132 EEMERLTDIV
+132 EEMERLTSIV
-142 NRGEKAYAKAGTN
+142 QRGEKAYAKAESS
-155 VESWQQK
+155 VETWQQK
-162 LNDAKIQVVRLQR
+162 LNDAKVQVVRLQR
-175 EIDTNNSYMDEAS
+175 EIDTNNSYMTEAS

-209 AQTSTSVEKL
+209 AQTSGSVEKL
-219 TDDVESFFTVDKV
+219 TDDVENFFTVDKIS
-232 TEYADAVSEAFQQV
+232 EYADAVSEAFQQV

-263 ILTKTGASGDTLAGF
+263 ILVKTGASGDTLAEF
-278 TKIADE
+278 TGIADR

-290 ATMADIGVAVGEVN
+290 STMADIGTAVGEVN
-304 TRFGVTG
+304 TRFGSTG
-311 DELDDLSRRFLKF
+311 DELDDLSRKFLKF
-324 SNINDTNLNASIDG
+324 SNINGTNLNSSIDG
-338 VQSAMA
+338 VQASMA

-351 DAGKVLDVMNKA
+351 DAGKVLDVMNRA

-371 DALQSS
+371 DTLQAS
-377 LLQNASAFRDMDMD
+377 LLQNASAFREMDMD

-435 EIQETLVNAEDS
+435 DIQDVLLHSEDS
-447 TEASKR
+447 VTANKR
-453 AVELF
+453 AVDLF
-458 GKSYGSIA
+458 GKSYANIA
-466 TAVKDGRLSFT
+466 TAVRDGRLNFT

-507 TTAIN
+507 TVAIN
-512 SLKQIGGRMMSDI
+512 SLKTIGGRMMADV

-534 LLADGLE
+534 VLADGLE
-541 TVRDGLDSLPEP
+541 TVRDGLDSLPDP
-553 LRKTVSMVTLIGGA
+553 LRKTVSTVTLVGGS
-567 VGIAGPKLF
+567 VGIVAPKLF

-581 IQALKSANGATTL
+581 IQALKSANDATNL
-594 AGLAQGITGVG
+594 VGLAKGITGVG
-605 TASTVASVGTT
+605 TASSVASVGTT
-616 TLSTSIKGIVTT
+616 AFSTSVKGLVTT
-628 LGPYVALIGGAC
+628 LTPYVALIAGTC
-640 MVVKALK
+640 MVVKALN
-647 DADEE
+647 DADAE
-652 YVESLKKEDSTL
+652 YVENLKKEDATL
-664 GLVMENASRYTEKL
+664 SIVMERASQYTEKL
-678 TEVKDAMSGALSDAD
+678 TEVKDAMSSALSDAD
-693 RELAEISAKKDIAQP
+693 REIAEISAKKDIAEP
-708 LVESLEKLQKQSHLT
+708 LVDSLEKLQKQSHLT

-735 ELNSVYPDLNLRVDE
+735 ELNSVYPDLNLSVDE

-759 KAVNDL
+759 RAVNDL
-765 SSYLDNY
+765 SEYLNNY
-772 AKTAERV
+772 SKTAERV

-806 EELEQKMN
+806 EELERKMD
-814 KELAK
+814 KELK
-819 AGLTFDEW
+819 SVGLSFDEW
-827 QNKNLAQKFW
+827 QKKNGASKILMG
-837 LNLNP
+837 LNP
-842 VDGLTTTSA
+842 VNRFRTSA
-851 FNEMYHEWLELV
+851 FKEMYSEWLELV

-876 EDRIKILRGEIGATD
+876 EDRIKVLRGEIGATD
-891 EALQKST
+891 ESLQKST

-913 EVDRA
+913 EIDRA

-937 AVSESF
+937 AISESF
-943 EEEEEALKALFESTV
+943 GEEEEALKQLFESTV

-986 QDYKNQVY
+986 QEYKNQVY

-1015 ASMTNGLVS
+1015 ANMTNGLIS
-1024 NINAYELWNQNVN
+1024 NINAYELWNENVN
-1037 AILESARYQNDEA
+1037 AILQSARYQNDEA

-1070 NFVQNVNLSTSQA
+1070 SFVQNVNLSTTQA

-1113 SLSGIANVF
+1113 SLNGIATVF

-1165 DEGFRTMVNTLLQ
+1165 DEGFRSMVNVLLQ

-1190 WTAMEAGNGE
+1190 WTAMESGNAE

-1208 QNFENAMSGFADVT
+1208 QNFESAMSGFADVT
-1222 ASTEVALQNGMDGMV
+1222 ASTEVALQGGMDNMV
-1237 SIVDNAGESLK
+1237 SIVDSAGESLK
-1248 IAMIN
+1248 IAMMN

-1277 AINQMQSVEAQQDAY
+1277 AISQMQSAEAQQDAY
-1292 SAGESVGQQY
+1292 SAGEAVGQQY
-1302 ARGIQAGMDSVLDK
+1302 ARGIQDGMDSVLDK
-1316 KKIDDS
+1316 KEIESS

-1332 QDTDRGKYPSVT
+1332 QDSDRSKYPSVT

-1354 RNGSWFGE
+1354 RNGWFGE

>member
-14 LDGESAFK
+14 LDGESSFK
-22 KSVSACNTSLKTMKS
+22 KSVSACNASLKTMKS

-42 TEQFKGQANSMD
+42 TEEFKGQANSMD

-90 AGTQLDGYRKQ
+90 AGEQLDNYRKQ
-101 LEEATSSLAKLEKQQ
+101 LATATSALADLEKQQ
-116 AENADESLTEQ
+116 SENADESLTEQ

-132 EEMERLTDIV
+132 EEMERLTSIV
-142 NRGEKAYAKAGTN
+142 QRGEKAYEKAGTN

-175 EIDTNNSYMDEAS
+175 EIDTNNQYMNEAS
-188 KSADGCATS
+188 KSADGCAHS

-209 AQTSTSVEKL
+209 AQTSTSVERL
-219 TDDVESFFTVDKV
+219 TDDVESFFTVDKIS
-232 TEYADAVSEAFQQV
+232 EYADKVSEAFQQV

-251 DALQDLDEGYDT
+251 NALQDLDEGYDT
-263 ILTKTGASGDTLAGF
+263 ILTKTGASGDTLEGF

-290 ATMADIGVAVGEVN
+290 STMSDIGVAVGEVN
-304 TRFGVTG
+304 TRFGSTG
-311 DELDDLSRRFLKF
+311 DELDDLSRKFLKF
-324 SNINDTNLNASIDG
+324 SNINGTNLNSSIDG
-338 VQSAMA
+338 VQASMA

-351 DAGKVLDVMNKA
+351 DAGKVLDVMNRA

-406 IDTAQVMAGLKKA
+406 IDTAQVMAGLKKS

-424 REGKSFQDSLV
+424 KEGKSFKDSLV
-435 EIQETLVNAEDS
+435 EIQETLVHAEDS
-447 TEASKR
+447 TEASKK
-453 AVELF
+453 AVDLF

-484 LLKDSTDSVNQTFD
+484 LLKDSTDSVNKTFD

-525 MDIANPAVE
+525 MDIAEPGVE
-534 LLADGLE
+534 LLADALE
-541 TVRDGLDSLPEP
+541 TVRDGLDSLPDP
-553 LRKTVSMVTLIGGA
+553 LRKTVSTVTLIGGA
-567 VGIAGPKLF
+567 VGIAGTKLF
-576 SFAKT
+576 AFSKT
-581 IQALKSANGATTL
+581 IQALKSANGASTL
-594 AGLAQGITGVG
+594 AGLAKGITSVG
-605 TASTVASVGTT
+605 SASATASVGTT
-616 TLSTSIKGIVTT
+616 ALSTSIKGIVST
-628 LGPYVALIGGAC
+628 LGPYIALIGGAC

-652 YVESLKKEDSTL
+652 YLESLKKEDATL
-664 GLVMENASRYTEKL
+664 SVVMENATRYTEKL
-678 TEVKDAMSGALSDAD
+678 TEVKDAMSSALSDAD
-693 RELAEISAKKDIAQP
+693 REIAEISAKKDIAEP
-708 LVESLEKLQKQSHLT
+708 LVQSLEKLQKQSHLT
-723 DTDIQVMKRTTE
+723 DTDIAVMKRTTE
-735 ELNSVYPDLNLRVDE
+735 ELNSVYPDLNLSVNE
-750 TTGSFEANG
+750 STGSFEANG
-759 KAVNDL
+759 RAVNDL
-765 SSYLDNY
+765 SEYLNDY
-772 AKTAERV
+772 SKTAERV

-806 EELEQKMN
+806 EELERKMD
-814 KELAK
+814 KELK
-819 AGLTFDEW
+819 SVGISFDEW
-827 QNKNLAQKFW
+827 QKKNGASKILMGM
-837 LNLNP
+837 NP
-842 VDGLTTTSA
+842 INGFRTA
-851 FNEMYHEWLELV
+851 GFKEMYSEWLDLV

-876 EDRIKILRGEIGATD
+876 EDRIRILRGEIGATD
-891 EALQKST
+891 ETLKKST

-937 AVSESF
+937 AISESF
-943 EEEEEALKALFESTV
+943 TEEEEALKTLFESTV
-958 ALWDSTHTEIM
+958 ALWDSTHSEIM
-969 DGLGNEV
+969 NGLGNEV
-976 ISLSDSMGKW
+976 VSLSDNMGKW
-986 QDYKNQVY
+986 QEYKNQVY

-1015 ASMTNGLVS
+1015 SNMTNGLVS
-1024 NINAYELWNQNVN
+1024 NMNAYELWNENVN
-1037 AILESARYQNDEA
+1037 AILQSARYQNDES

-1070 NFVQNVNLSTSQA
+1070 SFVQNVSLSTTQA

-1094 GETEQYASQMASLK
+1094 GETEAYASQMASLK

-1113 SLSGIANVF
+1113 SLNGIATVF

-1165 DEGFRTMVNTLLQ
+1165 DDAFRTMVNTLLQ

-1190 WTAMEAGNGE
+1190 WTAMESGNAE
-1200 VDTLLGSF
+1200 VDTLLDSF
-1208 QNFENAMSGFADVT
+1208 SNFESAMSGFADVT

-1237 SIVDNAGESLK
+1237 SIVDSAGEALK
-1248 IAMIN
+1248 ISMMN

-1261 LTGEHLSS
+1261 MTGEHLSS
-1269 AVDSAVSN
+1269 AVDSAVSS
-1277 AINQMQSVEAQQDAY
+1277 AINQMQSTEAQQDAY

-1302 ARGIQAGMDSVLDK
+1302 AKGIQAGMDSVLDK
-1316 KKIDDS
+1316 KQIDSS
-1322 KPISKWDFNP
+1322 KPVSKWDYNP
-1332 QDTDRGKYPSVT
+1332 QDSDRGKYPSVT

-1354 RNGSWFGE
+1354 RTGWFGE

>member
-22 KSVSACNTSLKTMKS
+22 KSVSACNASLKTMKS
-37 EMNLV
+37 EMALV
-42 TEQFKGQANSMD
+42 NEQFKGQANSMS
-54 ALKAKHEVLE
+54 ALQAKHEVLE

-71 ALQSELEKALE
+71 SLQEELEKALE

-132 EEMERLTDIV
+132 EEMERLTSIV
-142 NRGEKAYAKAGTN
+142 QRGEKAYEKAGTN

-175 EIDTNNSYMDEAS
+175 EIDTNNGYMEEAS

-263 ILTKTGASGDTLAGF
+263 ILTKTGASGDALAEF
-278 TKIADE
+278 TGIADK

-290 ATMADIGVAVGEVN
+290 STMSDIGVAVGEVN
-304 TRFGVTG
+304 TRFGSTG
-311 DELDDLSRRFLKF
+311 EELDDLSRKFLKF
-324 SNINDTNLNASIDG
+324 SNINRTNLNSSIDG
-338 VQSAMA
+338 VQASMA

-371 DALQSS
+371 DKLQST
-377 LLQNASAFRDMDMD
+377 LLQNASSFREMDMD
-391 IYQSIDFVSKLEKSG
+391 IYTSIDFVSKLEKAG
-406 IDTAQVMAGLKKA
+406 VDTSQAMTGLKKA
-419 YQTSA
+419 YQTSTK
-424 REGKSFQDSLV
+424 EGKSFQESLV
-435 EIQETLVNAEDS
+435 DVQDALLHSEDS
-447 TEASKR
+447 ADASKK
-453 AVELF
+453 AMELF
-458 GKSYGSIA
+458 GKSYANIA
-466 TAVKDGRLSFT
+466 TAVRDGRLSFT
-477 SMSDSMS
+477 NMSSSMS
-484 LLKDSTDSVNQTFD
+484 LLKDSTDSVNKTFD

-512 SLKQIGGRMMSDI
+512 SLKQIGGRMMADI

-534 LLADGLE
+534 VLADGLE
-541 TVRDGLDSLPEP
+541 TVRDGFDSLPDP
-553 LRKTVSMVTLIGGA
+553 LRKTVSTVTLVGGS
-567 VGIAGPKLF
+567 VGIVAPKLF

-581 IQALKSANGATTL
+581 IQALKSANDATNL
-594 AGLAQGITGVG
+594 VGLAKGITGVG
-605 TASTVASVGTT
+605 TASATASVGTT
-616 TLSTSIKGIVTT
+616 ALSTSIKGIVST

-640 MVVKALK
+640 MVVKGLK

-652 YVESLKKEDSTL
+652 YLESLKKEDTTL
-664 GLVMENASRYTEKL
+664 GVVMERATQYTEKL
-678 TEVKDAMSGALSDAD
+678 TEVKDAMSSALSDAD
-693 RELAEISAKKDIAQP
+693 RDIAEISAKRDIAEP
-708 LVESLEKLQKQSHLT
+708 LVKSLEKLQKQSHLT

-735 ELNSVYPDLNLRVDE
+735 ELNSVYPDLNLSVDE

-759 KAVNDL
+759 RAVNDL
-765 SSYLDNY
+765 SEYLNDY

-806 EELEQKMN
+806 EELERKMD
-814 KELAK
+814 KELK
-819 AGLTFDEW
+819 AVGLSFDEW
-827 QNKNLAQKFW
+827 QKKNGASKIMMG
-837 LNLNP
+837 LNP
-842 VDGLTTTSA
+842 VNGFRTA
-851 FNEMYHEWLELV
+851 GFKEMYSEWLDLV

-876 EDRIKILRGEIGATD
+876 EDRIKILRGEIDATD
-891 EALQKST
+891 ESLKKST

-937 AVSESF
+937 AISESF
-943 EEEEEALKALFESTV
+943 TEEEEALKQLFESTV
-958 ALWDSTHTEIM
+958 ALWDSTHSEIM
-969 DGLGNEV
+969 SGLGNEV
-976 ISLSDSMGKW
+976 TSLSDSMGKW
-986 QDYKNQVY
+986 QEYKSQVY
-994 DSISSVSS
+994 DSISSVSN
-1002 IFKEREADESKSW
+1002 IFKEREVDEAKSW
-1015 ASMTNGLVS
+1015 ENMTKGLTS
-1024 NINAYELWNQNVN
+1024 NADAYALWNENVN
-1037 AILESARYQNDEA
+1037 AILQSARYQNDEA

-1070 NFVQNVNLSTSQA
+1070 SFVQNVSLSTTQA

-1134 ELSTSLTEKAEEY
+1134 ELSTSLMEKSEQY

-1165 DEGFRTMVNTLLQ
+1165 DDAFRTMVNTLLQ

-1190 WTAMEAGNGE
+1190 WTAMQAGNGE

-1208 QNFENAMSGFADVT
+1208 QNFESAMSGFADVT
-1222 ASTEVALQNGMDGMV
+1222 ASTEVALQNGMNGMV
-1237 SIVDNAGESLK
+1237 SIVDSAGESLK
-1248 IAMIN
+1248 LAMMN

-1269 AVDSAVSN
+1269 AVDSAVTD
-1277 AINQMQSVEAQQDAY
+1277 AINQMQSTETQQSAY

-1302 ARGIQAGMDSVLDK
+1302 AKGIQAGMDSVLDK
-1316 KKIDDS
+1316 KEIES
-1322 KPISKWDFNP
+1322 NKPVSKWDFNP
-1332 QDTDRGKYPSVT
+1332 SDPDRGKYPAVT

-1354 RNGSWFGE
+1354 KSGWWGE